1 MMEENKMISK
11 NSNNTA
17 LKVLSLEDSILDFRI
32 ICEQLTEAGYV
43 LNISRVDKEVEFTPL
58 LRSNKYDIIL
68 VDFSLPGFNAFAA
81 LKLCNKIC
89 PDVPLICVSGAIGEE
104 TAIELLKQGAVD
116 YVMKDKLER
125 LPFAIKRALDEAKE
139 KNERRQVENQI
150 RKLNEDLE
158 QRVIDRTARLELMNK
173 ELESFSFS
181 VSHDLRAPLRAIEG
195 YTKILAEDYDPKFD
209 DEGRR
214 LCSAIIDNTR
224 HMEQLIDDLLSLS
237 HLSRSDVNISRINM
251 TELAGSVYNELTTP
265 EMRQR
270 IDFQL
275 GELESVSGDKTLLHQ
290 VWFNLI
296 SNAIKFS
303 SRIEHVV
310 ITISS
315 KRKKNDVIFTVQD
328 NGAGFD
334 MKYSDKL
341 FGVFQRLHSTKEFEG
356 TGVGLAIVHRIIER
370 HGGEVWAEGEVNKGA
385 SFYFSIPMQVIGN
398 V

>member
-1 MMEENKMISK
+1 MISK